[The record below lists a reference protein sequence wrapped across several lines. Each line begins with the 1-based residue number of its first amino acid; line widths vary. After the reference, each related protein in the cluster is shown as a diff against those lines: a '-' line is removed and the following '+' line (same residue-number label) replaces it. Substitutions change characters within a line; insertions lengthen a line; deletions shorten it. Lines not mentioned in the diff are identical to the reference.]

1 MKIAVW
7 NLEWLNDMVTTGDD
21 GGPVLKPGDVR
32 VRGPKPPWQSEN
44 PTVAE
49 RSALIA
55 QGLADLDAD
64 IIVVVEGPNLTGELQ
79 VIFDA
84 LAPGQWTCHTQ
95 RSRYMSRPGP
105 DGRRLG
111 SSQCVGLALRTDRGA
126 FADPPAMIWDSEDP
140 GAGAIHDA
148 SEPFFLDIEE
158 NGIFEWFRYERRPL
172 YAEIRPAEGLPFRIM
187 GLHLKSKGIFQA
199 YEWSKWWQLADANRR
214 RLLAQCRHLRTHFL
228 DPYLT
233 GAETAGMPLIVCG
246 DINDGPGF
254 DTSEMRLLASGVETI
269 MGSVWRPHLSLGN
282 ALFDSLS
289 EKDRAELDF
298 GSLSTTRFPD
308 PIFNDTQHRVWI
320 DHILYSRNAPAGW
333 VSEAQIPR
341 ETADGLEYW
350 KISDHFP
357 VTARVTLPV
366 PPA

>member
-7 NLEWLNDMVTTGDD
+7 NLEWLNDMVTTDPD
-21 GGPVLKPGDVR
+21 GRSVLKPPDAR

-44 PTVAE
+44 PTVAQ
-49 RSALIA
+49 RSALIGA
-55 QGLADLDAD
+55 GLADLDAD
-64 IIVVVEGPNLTGELQ
+64 LIVVVEGPDRDSELQ
-79 VIFDA
+79 AIFDA
-84 LAPGQWTCHTQ
+84 LAPGRWSCHVQ
-95 RSRYMSRPGP
+95 RSRYLSRPGAG
-105 DGRRLG
+105 GRRLG
-111 SSQCVGLALRTDRGA
+111 SSQCIGLALRLDRGA
-126 FADPPAMIWDSEDP
+126 FADPPAILWDSEDP
-140 GAGAIHDA
+140 ASGAIHDA

-172 YAEIRPAEGLPFRIM
+172 YAEIRPAGAGAFRIL
-187 GLHLKSKGIFQA
+187 GLHLKSKGIFEA

-233 GAETAGMPLIVCG
+233 APDTAAMPLIVCG

-282 ALFDSLS
+282 ALFDTLPPR
-289 EKDRAELDF
+289 DREALDF
-298 GSLSTTRFPD
+298 GALATTRFPD
-308 PIFNDTQHRVWI
+308 PIFNDTHHRVWI

-333 VSEAQIPR
+333 VGAAAIPR
-341 ETADGLEYW
+341 ETAEGLEYW

-357 VTARVTLPV
+357 VTAEIDLPLR
-366 PPA
+366 PA